1 MLNTLLLEL
10 EKHFKTS
17 PKLAS
22 KINLAKKELIN
33 LLHKDKNF
41 LEKEKYY
48 LAQSILMKNWRTS
61 VTEEIR
67 YEVVKILLRYK

>member
-48 LAQSILMKNWRTS
+48 LAQSILMKN
-61 VTEEIR
+61 
-67 YEVVKILLRYK
+67 